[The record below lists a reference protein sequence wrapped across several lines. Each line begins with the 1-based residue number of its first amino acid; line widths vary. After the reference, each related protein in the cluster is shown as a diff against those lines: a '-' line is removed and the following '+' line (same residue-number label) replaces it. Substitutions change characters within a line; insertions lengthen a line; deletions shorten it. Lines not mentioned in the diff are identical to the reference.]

1 MKIGS
6 GFEAVFKSV
15 IRGGAMAAKKKFRVQ
30 KVLFPTDFTGASIH
44 AAAYALS
51 LAESYKAKLFVVH
64 VVETAHEARGFYL
77 PHLPFD
83 KMDEEMIESA
93 NGMLKR
99 FANMRFKGYNN
110 IELRVL
116 EGEPYKEILKVISGN
131 DIDMVVM
138 GTFGK
143 ARLDRVIFGS
153 TTERVM
159 RKAACPVLVVPPP
172 R

>member
-1 MKIGS
+1 
-6 GFEAVFKSV
+6 
-15 IRGGAMAAKKKFRVQ
+15 MATRKKFSIK

-44 AAAYALS
+44 AASYALS
-51 LAESYKAKLFVVH
+51 IAESYRAKLFVVH
-64 VVETAHEARGFYL
+64 VVETAYEARGFYL
-77 PHLPFD
+77 PHLPYD
-83 KMDEEMIESA
+83 KMDEEMMESA

-99 FANMRFKGYNN
+99 FAAMRFKGFKD

-116 EGEPYKEILKVISGN
+116 EGEPYKEILKVISSS

-159 RKAACPVLVVPPP
+159 RKSPCPVLVIPPP

>member
-1 MKIGS
+1 VPIKNKFKI
-6 GFEAVFKSV
+6 K
-15 IRGGAMAAKKKFRVQ
+15 

-51 LAESYKAKLFVVH
+51 IAESYRAKLFVVH

-77 PHLPFD
+77 PHLPYD
-83 KMDEEMIESA
+83 KMDAEMVESA
-93 NGMLKR
+93 NEMLKR
-99 FANMRFKGYNN
+99 FANTRFKGFKN

-116 EGEPYKEILKVISGN
+116 EGEPYKEILKVISGS

-159 RKAACPVLVVPPP
+159 RKSACPVLVIPPP